1 MYTAMLCRKNL
12 EDWVRFIFEHDADL
26 ELPYDDSLSSLLHDE
41 KFKTLVGRDRF
52 TQLNLIRKLG
62 NTAVHTKAKIQTN
75 EALYVVKLLHGFT
88 SWVVRVY
95 SQKKPEIPAFEESLI
110 PQETGKDKTKE
121 ELKILN

>member
-1 MYTAMLCRKNL
+1 MSNFTFLKPNWTVLSDDPIEAEKNVYRAPMYTAMLCRKNL

-62 NTAVHTKAKIQTN
+62 NTAVHTKAKIRQM
-75 EALYVVKLLHGFT
+75 KHCM
-88 SWVVRVY
+88 W
-95 SQKKPEIPAFEESLI
+95 
-110 PQETGKDKTKE
+110 
-121 ELKILN
+121 